1 MKIIYYILVIIFFQS
16 CSFDNKSGI
25 WKNSPEEL
33 KKVNKNFKD
42 FKKVILEN
50 EILFDKKV
58 KLNEEFK
65 FFLTQPYSA
74 NVWNDLFY
82 TESNV
87 NANFSYSDK
96 NQLVF
101 QSSKLSRKKLDG
113 NILFDR
119 NLLLTSDS
127 KGNIIVYSL
136 EDKKILYKYNFYK
149 KKLKNVKKKL
159 YYILKDGF
167 LYVSDNMGYLYVYNY
182 LENNIIWAKKF
193 DAPFRSNL
201 KIDNNKLFLADEN
214 NNLFIVDIR
223 NGNILRKIPSEEILV
238 KNNFV
243 NNLSINKNNI
253 FFLNTFGSLYSINKD
268 DLKVNWFVNVNSSIN
283 SNLEKL
289 FDSNEIMILKNNLI
303 ITTNNILQVFDSD
316 TGSTKFKIPINSQVS
331 PVVNNDYIFT
341 ITKNNYLI
349 SVQISTGKII
359 YSYEINQLIS
369 NYLKSKKKEINIKL
383 IRLIN
388 SQVYVFLD
396 NAFVVKLS
404 LDGVIK
410 DIFKLP
416 KKMDSNPIFIE
427 NSLIYLNNKNK
438 IVILN

>member
-1 MKIIYYILVIIFFQS
+1 MKIIYYILVIIFIQS

-25 WKNSPEEL
+25 WKNSSDESN
-33 KKVNKNFKD
+33 KVNKNFKD

-50 EILFDKKV
+50 EILFDKTV
-58 KLNEEFK
+58 KFNEEFK
-65 FFLTQPYSA
+65 FFLTPAYST
-74 NVWNDLFY
+74 NIWNDSFY
-82 TESNV
+82 GEN
-87 NANFSYSDK
+87 NINDNFSYSDK
-96 NQLVF
+96 NQLIF

-149 KKLKNVKKKL
+149 KKLNNVKKKL
-159 YYILKDGF
+159 YYILRDGF

-182 LENNIIWAKKF
+182 IENNIIWAKKF

-289 FDSNEIMILKNNLI
+289 FDSNEIKILKNNLV

-316 TGSTKFKIPINSQVS
+316 TGSTKLKIPIDSQVS

-341 ITKNNYLI
+341 ITKNNYLV

-388 SQVYVFLD
+388 SQLFVFLD

>member
-1 MKIIYYILVIIFFQS
+1 MKIIYYILVIIFIQS

-25 WKNSPEEL
+25 WKNSSDETN
-33 KKVNKNFKD
+33 KVNKNFKE
-42 FKKVILEN
+42 FKKVVLEN
-50 EILFDKKV
+50 ETLFDKTV

-65 FFLTQPYSA
+65 FFLTPPYST
-74 NVWNDLFY
+74 NIWNDPFY
-82 TESNV
+82 GESNI
-87 NANFSYSDK
+87 NDNFSYSDK
-96 NQLVF
+96 NQLIF

-127 KGNIIVYSL
+127 KGNIIVFSL
-136 EDKKILYKYNFYK
+136 KDKKILYKYNFYK
-149 KKLKNVKKKL
+149 KKLNNVKKKL
-159 YYILKDGF
+159 YYILRDGF

-303 ITTNNILQVFDSD
+303 ITTNNILHVFDSD
-316 TGSTKFKIPINSQVS
+316 NGSTKFKIPIDSQIS

-341 ITKNNYLI
+341 ITKNNYLV

-369 NYLKSKKKEINIKL
+369 NYLKTKKKEIDIKL
-383 IRLIN
+383 ITLIN
-388 SQVYVFLD
+388 SQLFVFLD

-404 LDGVIK
+404 LEGVIK

-416 KKMDSNPIFIE
+416 KKINSNPIFIE
-427 NSLIYLNNKNK
+427 NTLIYINNKNK

>member
-1 MKIIYYILVIIFFQS
+1 MKIIYYILVIIFIQS

-25 WKNSPEEL
+25 WKNSSDESN
-33 KKVNKNFKD
+33 KVNKNFKE
-42 FKKVILEN
+42 FKKVVLEN
-50 EILFDKKV
+50 EILFDKTV

-65 FFLTQPYSA
+65 FFLTPPYSA
-74 NVWNDLFY
+74 NIWNDPFY
-82 TESNV
+82 GESNI
-87 NANFSYSDK
+87 NDNFSYSDK
-96 NQLVF
+96 NQLIL

-149 KKLKNVKKKL
+149 KKLNNVKKKL
-159 YYILKDGF
+159 YYILRDGF

-243 NNLSINKNNI
+243 NNLSINKNNL

-283 SNLEKL
+283 SNLKKL
-289 FDSNEIMILKNNLI
+289 FDSNEIKILKNNLI

-316 TGSTKFKIPINSQVS
+316 NGSTKFKIPINSQVS

-349 SVQISTGKII
+349 SVQISSGKII

-416 KKMDSNPIFIE
+416 KKINSNPIFIE

>member
-1 MKIIYYILVIIFFQS
+1 MKIIYYILVIIFIQS

-25 WKNSPEEL
+25 WKNSSDESN
-33 KKVNKNFKD
+33 KVNKNFKE
-42 FKKVILEN
+42 FKKVVLEN
-50 EILFDKKV
+50 EILFDKTV

-65 FFLTQPYSA
+65 FFLTPPYST
-74 NVWNDLFY
+74 NIWNDPFY
-82 TESNV
+82 GESNI
-87 NANFSYSDK
+87 NDNFSYSDK
-96 NQLVF
+96 NQLIF

-127 KGNIIVYSL
+127 KGNIIVFSL
-136 EDKKILYKYNFYK
+136 KDKKILYKYNFYK
-149 KKLKNVKKKL
+149 KKLNNVKKKL
-159 YYILKDGF
+159 YYILRDGF

-243 NNLSINKNNI
+243 NNLSINKNNL

-283 SNLEKL
+283 SNLKKL
-289 FDSNEIMILKNNLI
+289 FDSNEIKILKNNLI

-416 KKMDSNPIFIE
+416 KKINSNPIFIE

>member
-1 MKIIYYILVIIFFQS
+1 MKIIYYILVIIFIQS

-25 WKNSPEEL
+25 WKDSSDESN
-33 KKVNKNFKD
+33 KVNKNIND

-50 EILFDKKV
+50 EILFDKTV
-58 KLNEEFK
+58 KFNEEFK
-65 FFLTQPYSA
+65 FFLTPPYST
-74 NVWNDLFY
+74 NIWNDSFY
-82 TESNV
+82 GESNI
-87 NANFSYSDK
+87 NDNFSYSDK
-96 NQLVF
+96 NQLIF
-101 QSSKLSRKKLDG
+101 QSSKLSRKKLNG

-149 KKLKNVKKKL
+149 KKLNNVKKKL
-159 YYILKDGF
+159 YYILRDGF

-289 FDSNEIMILKNNLI
+289 FNSNEIKILKNNLI

-316 TGSTKFKIPINSQVS
+316 NGSTKFKIPINSQVS

-341 ITKNNYLI
+341 ITKNNYLV

-369 NYLKSKKKEINIKL
+369 NYLKTKKKEIDIKL
-383 IRLIN
+383 ITLIN
-388 SQVYVFLD
+388 SQLFIFLD
-396 NAFVVKLS
+396 NA
-404 LDGVIK
+404 
-410 DIFKLP
+410 
-416 KKMDSNPIFIE
+416 
-427 NSLIYLNNKNK
+427 SLIWISTSLGSSWDFIVTSKN
-438 IVILN
+438 L

>member
-1 MKIIYYILVIIFFQS
+1 MKIIYYILVIIFIQS

-25 WKNSPEEL
+25 WKNSSDESN
-33 KKVNKNFKD
+33 KVNKNFKE
-42 FKKVILEN
+42 FKKVVLEN
-50 EILFDKKV
+50 EILFDKTV

-65 FFLTQPYSA
+65 FFLTPPYST
-74 NVWNDLFY
+74 NIWNDPFY
-82 TESNV
+82 GESNI
-87 NANFSYSDK
+87 NDNFSYSDK
-96 NQLVF
+96 NQLIF

-149 KKLKNVKKKL
+149 KKFNNVKKKL
-159 YYILKDGF
+159 YYILRDGF

-243 NNLSINKNNI
+243 NNLSINKNNL

-283 SNLEKL
+283 SNLKKL
-289 FDSNEIMILKNNLI
+289 FDSNEVKILKNNLI

-316 TGSTKFKIPINSQVS
+316 NGSTKFKILINSQVS

-341 ITKNNYLI
+341 ITRNNYLI

-416 KKMDSNPIFIE
+416 KKINSNPIFIE

>member
-1 MKIIYYILVIIFFQS
+1 MKIIYYILVIIFIQS

-25 WKNSPEEL
+25 WKNSSDETN
-33 KKVNKNFKD
+33 KVNKNFKE
-42 FKKVILEN
+42 FKKVVLEN
-50 EILFDKKV
+50 EILFDKTI

-65 FFLTQPYSA
+65 FFLSPPYST
-74 NVWNDLFY
+74 NIWNDPFY
-82 TESNV
+82 VESNI
-87 NANFSYSDK
+87 NDNFSYSDK
-96 NQLVF
+96 NQLIF
-101 QSSKLSRKKLDG
+101 QSSKLSRKKLNG

-149 KKLKNVKKKL
+149 KKLNNVKKKL
-159 YYILKDGF
+159 YYILRDGF

-243 NNLSINKNNI
+243 NNLSINKNNL

-289 FDSNEIMILKNNLI
+289 FNSNEIKILKNNLI
-303 ITTNNILQVFDSD
+303 ITTNNILHVFDSD
-316 TGSTKFKIPINSQVS
+316 NGSTKFKIPIDSQIS

-341 ITKNNYLI
+341 ITKNNYLV

-388 SQVYVFLD
+388 SQFFVFLD

>member
-1 MKIIYYILVIIFFQS
+1 MKIIYYILVIIFIQS

-25 WKNSPEEL
+25 WKNSSD
-33 KKVNKNFKD
+33 KSNKVNKNFKE
-42 FKKVILEN
+42 FKKIVLEN
-50 EILFDKKV
+50 EILFDKTV
-58 KLNEEFK
+58 KLNKEFK
-65 FFLTQPYSA
+65 FFLSPPYST
-74 NVWNDLFY
+74 NIWNDPFY
-82 TESNV
+82 GESNI
-87 NANFSYSDK
+87 NDNFSYSDK
-96 NQLVF
+96 NQLIF

-149 KKLKNVKKKL
+149 KKLNNVKKKL
-159 YYILKDGF
+159 YYILRDGF

>member
-1 MKIIYYILVIIFFQS
+1 MYIIIL
-16 CSFDNKSGI
+16 
-25 WKNSPEEL
+25 
-33 KKVNKNFKD
+33 
-42 FKKVILEN
+42 
-50 EILFDKKV
+50 
-58 KLNEEFK
+58 
-65 FFLTQPYSA
+65 
-74 NVWNDLFY
+74 
-82 TESNV
+82 
-87 NANFSYSDK
+87 
-96 NQLVF
+96 
-101 QSSKLSRKKLDG
+101 
-113 NILFDR
+113 
-119 NLLLTSDS
+119 
-127 KGNIIVYSL
+127 
-136 EDKKILYKYNFYK
+136 
-149 KKLKNVKKKL
+149 
-159 YYILKDGF
+159 
-167 LYVSDNMGYLYVYNY
+167 
-182 LENNIIWAKKF
+182 NNIIWAKKF

-289 FDSNEIMILKNNLI
+289 FDSNEIKILKNNLV
-303 ITTNNILQVFDSD
+303 ITTNNILQVFDSN
-316 TGSTKFKIPINSQVS
+316 TGSTKLKIPIDSQVS

-341 ITKNNYLI
+341 ITKNNYLV

-388 SQVYVFLD
+388 SQLFIFLD